1 MRSDLT
7 RGPREGGHVDSR
19 TRECSN
25 GSPRCEYAVAPG
37 DNPLG
42 LCDLH
47 LEEHRARVGLPA
59 PAVCPAC
66 GTGPMVLV
74 GGALRVVPGAMCFA
88 CGIAN
93 GGTVASPQHRRE
105 ARGKMIARIA
115 VLLEPDAPRG
125 AEWAALLA
133 RCPPDVRERAERRL
147 ATVIPAENAA
157 K

>member
-1 MRSDLT
+1 MRFGLVRSND
-7 RGPREGGHVDSR
+7 RRS
-19 TRECSN
+19 RECSN
-25 GSPRCEYAVAPG
+25 GDPPCSYAVAP
-37 DNPLG
+37 DPNPLG
-42 LCDLH
+42 LCDGC
-47 LEEHRARVGLPA
+47 LETYRRDVLGIAA

-66 GTGPMVLV
+66 DPPLVLV
-74 GGALRVVPGAMCFA
+74 AGHLVPMAGAMCFA

-93 GGTVASPQHRRE
+93 GGTVASPQHRHE

-125 AEWAALLA
+125 AEWSALLA

-147 ATVIPAENAA
+147 ATVIPAETPQ